1 MIGKSLLHYRIVS
14 KIGAGGQGAVY
25 EAVNMTLGRTVVLK
39 VLPPE
44 LTANEVNLERF
55 EREARLA
62 SALDHPNIC
71 AIHDLALD
79 GDVHFIIMQHVAG
92 SNVRELVNGRP
103 LALKTAVSIA
113 IQVCDAL
120 AAAHQQGI
128 IHRDIKANN
137 VMVTRDGKV
146 KILDFGLAK
155 LLDQHPTNLS
165 SDEVKHLTEIGTPYG
180 TPTYAAPEQAQGLPA
195 DARADVFSTGVLL
208 YEMLVGRWPFDGKT
222 AVDVRYAVVNQ
233 PPRRLAEARPTP
245 APARLQEILD
255 RAMAKAPGERYQNIS
270 EMRDDLRKVLRQLE
284 FQDNPEFEEEVA
296 PSAPKHLARQGRLTR
311 SIDSVAAR
319 TGVSRKSLTFAS
331 LTLAAL
337 IVIPVLILIGVKYR
351 SGLLV
356 GATGEGV
363 ALRLHGSNTI
373 GAKLAPALAEAFL
386 RKQGATN
393 VRTINGASADEA
405 KVVGL
410 LPGNSAPTTI
420 EINSHGSATAFM
432 DLIGKTADVGLSS
445 RKIEPAEIQKLGSLG
460 DMTSS
465 ASEHILGLDGIAVI
479 VNRSNSIDALSK
491 EQVAKIFSGEITNWS
506 QVQGANAPIKVYA
519 RDDKSGTFDSFKTLV
534 LDRSGLISGAARFE
548 DSLAL
553 SDAVATD
560 PNGIGFIG
568 LPYIHDAKAIAIAE
582 GSAPPLM
589 PNSLTVSTEDYIL
602 SRRLYLYTPAHST
615 NVWVGKFLEFALSD
629 PGQQIVGE
637 NGFVAQ
643 TVKSESTAVAA
654 NAPGE
659 YKRLTNG
666 AERVS
671 LDFRFRR
678 GGKDLDNKARLDLDR
693 VVSFVADLKFSGQNI
708 LLFGFADD
716 GLDNDLEI
724 SKERA
729 QLVAEQFKRRGID
742 PGIVTGFGDLFPVAS
757 SATEDGKEKNRRVEL
772 WLKK

>member
-14 KIGAGGQGAVY
+14 KIGAGGQGEVY
-25 EAVNMTLGRTVVLK
+25 EAINTTLGRTVVLK

-44 LTANEVNLERF
+44 LTANEVNLHRF

-79 GDVHFIIMQHVAG
+79 GDVHFIIMQHVQG

-103 LALKTAVSIA
+103 LALKSALSIA

-120 AAAHQQGI
+120 AAAHDRGI

-137 VMVTRDGKV
+137 VMVTKEGKV

-155 LLDQHPTNLS
+155 LLDDHPTNPS

-180 TPTYAAPEQAQGLPA
+180 TATYAAPEQAQGLPA
-195 DARADVFSTGVLL
+195 DARADIFSTGVLL

-222 AVDVRYAVVNQ
+222 AVDVRYAVLNQ
-233 PPRRLAEARPTP
+233 TPKRLAEARPTP
-245 APARLQEILD
+245 VPAQLQEILD
-255 RAMAKAPGERYQNIS
+255 RAMAKAPNERYQRIS
-270 EMRDDLRKVLRQLE
+270 EMRDDLRKVLRQVE
-284 FQDNPEFEEEVA
+284 FADDPEFEEEVMLAA
-296 PSAPKHLARQGRLTR
+296 PLHLARQGKLTR
-311 SIDSVAAR
+311 SIDTVAAR
-319 TGVSRKSLTFAS
+319 TGVSRRALTFAS

-337 IVIPVLILIGVKYR
+337 IVIPIFIFIAAKYKAP
-351 SGLLV
+351 SG

-373 GAKLAPALAEAFL
+373 GGKLAPALAEAFL
-386 RKQGATN
+386 RKEGAAN
-393 VRTINGASADEA
+393 VRTTNGDKPDEA
-405 KVVGL
+405 KVSGL
-410 LPGNSAPTTI
+410 LPGNSSPTII
-420 EINSHGSATAFM
+420 EISSHGSATAFA
-432 DLIGKTADVGLSS
+432 DLIGKAADVGLSS
-445 RKIEPAEIQKLGSLG
+445 RRIEPAETQKLAPLG
-460 DMTSS
+460 DMTSPS
-465 ASEHILGLDGIAVI
+465 SEHILGLDGIAVI
-479 VNRSNSIDALSK
+479 VNRNNTIDALTR

-506 QVQGANAPIKVYA
+506 QVQGPNAPIKVYA
-519 RDDKSGTFDSFKTLV
+519 RDDKSGTFDSFKSLV
-534 LDRSGLISGAARFE
+534 LEKSNLISNAVRFE
-548 DSLAL
+548 DSVAL
-553 SDAVATD
+553 SDAVAGD
-560 PNGIGFIG
+560 SNGIGFIG
-568 LPYIHDAKAIAIAE
+568 LPYIRDAKAIAISE
-582 GSAPPLM
+582 GNAPPLM
-589 PNSLTVSTEDYIL
+589 PNALTVSTEDYIL

-615 NVWVGKFLEFALSD
+615 NIWVGKFLEFALSNA
-629 PGQQIVGE
+629 GQQIVGE

-716 GLDNDLEI
+716 GLGNDLEI
-724 SKERA
+724 SRERA

-742 PGIVTGFGDLFPVAS
+742 PAVVTGFGSLIPVAS
-757 SATEDGKEKNRRVEL
+757 SATDEGKEKNRRVEL